1 MQLKVIIVHFSAV
14 TCSKTIF
21 RQDFALLTP
30 TGGGGGGGGNFRT
43 PSSVYSIKCLRNATD
58 L

>member
-1 MQLKVIIVHFSAV
+1 MQLKVIIVDFSAV

-30 TGGGGGGGGNFRT
+30 TGVGGGGVT
-43 PSSVYSIKCLRNATD
+43 SEPHLVCIL
-58 L
+58 